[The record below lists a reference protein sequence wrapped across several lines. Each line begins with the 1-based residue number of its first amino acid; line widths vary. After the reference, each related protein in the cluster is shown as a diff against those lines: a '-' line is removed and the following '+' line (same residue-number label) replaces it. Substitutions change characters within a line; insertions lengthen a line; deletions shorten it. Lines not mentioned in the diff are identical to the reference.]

1 MKHLHRSPW
10 ASLNVFIVHVAF
22 VLFLVGC
29 QAATP
34 SPGLTAEVQKIVSGR
49 DIEVAGIPAQPELTE
64 RVRLEGIDVPDVDQQ
79 PWGEIAKA
87 QLETRLH
94 NQTILLETD
103 AEPRDATGRR
113 LAYLWQDNVLV
124 NEVLVAEGYALVA
137 PHPPNSKYDQ
147 RLVHA
152 QERARVLGL
161 GLWNPEQPMRVSP
174 SEFRRQRRAKG

>member
-1 MKHLHRSPW
+1 MKHLDRSLW
-10 ASLNVFIVHVAF
+10 ARLNALLVPVALA
-22 VLFLVGC
+22 LFLISC
-29 QAATP
+29 QAAMP
-34 SPGLTAEVQKIVSGR
+34 SSGLTVAVQKIVSGR

-79 PWGEIAKA
+79 PWGAIAKA

-94 NQTILLETD
+94 NQTVLLETD

-113 LAYLWQDNVLV
+113 LAYLWQGKVLV
-124 NEVLVAEGYALVA
+124 NEALVAEGYALVA

-161 GLWNPEQPMRVSP
+161 GLWNPEQPLRVSP
-174 SEFRRQRRAKG
+174 AEFRRQKG